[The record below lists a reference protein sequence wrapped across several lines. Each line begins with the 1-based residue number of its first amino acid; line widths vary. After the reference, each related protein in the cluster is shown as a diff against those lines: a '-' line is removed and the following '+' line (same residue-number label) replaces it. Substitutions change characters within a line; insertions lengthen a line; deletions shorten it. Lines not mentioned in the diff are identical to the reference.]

1 MHYDQEKGSVF
12 EALGSSEAGL
22 SFEEAEKR
30 LLEFGN
36 NELEEEEQISV
47 MKLFLVQFKSILI
60 LILIAAALVSAV
72 LGELVDAVVI
82 MFTVFLAG
90 VLGFFQEYRAEK
102 AIELLKSLTA
112 PEALVIR
119 DGHDQKIPSRTL
131 VPGDLILLQ
140 AGDRIPADARL
151 VEAFNLRVDEAA
163 LTGESLPVLK
173 NTGALPLETPE
184 VDRTNMVY
192 TGTAVTYGRGKA
204 LVTATGMSTAFGS
217 LAKLLGTI
225 ERSRTPLQE
234 SLDRFGR
241 WIGAATLVVVSFVA
255 VLGILSGFP
264 LFDMFLWGVA
274 LAVAAIP
281 EALPAV
287 VAVGLGLGVRRMVK
301 RNALVRKLP
310 SVETLGATNVICSDK
325 TGTLTQNKMT
335 VERVYVNGQKL
346 KVTGSGYE
354 PSGEFF
360 GGGGSAPVSGDEPHL
375 RRLLLA
381 GALCNDADL
390 VKNEGSWEIKGDP
403 TEAALVVAAAKVGLR
418 KGELEKKYPRV
429 EEIPFSSESKRMTT
443 LNSTP
448 NSVSNFTS
456 DSVSRSTP
464 YLTSNSVSNSVSTS
478 TSIPNSNEATSI
490 SSDSSSGAGESG
502 RLVAYSKGAP
512 EVILDSCTKTFFEG
526 VERPLT
532 PELRQEILDIV
543 GDMGDQAL
551 RVIAVAYRG
560 LEEEIP
566 LEEVESEMVFVGL
579 MGMRDPPREEAKA
592 AIRTC
597 ASAGI
602 KTVMITGDHKVT
614 ASAVARELGIFSEGD
629 LALTG
634 TELDRIEDNEF
645 EDMVEQVL
653 VYARVYPTHK
663 LRVVEAFKKKGY
675 VVAMTGDGVN
685 DAPALK
691 AADMGIAMG
700 ITGTDVS
707 KEAASMILT
716 DDNFASI
723 VSAVEEGR
731 NIFKNIK
738 NFITYGLTTHL
749 GEVLIVLAAVLGWQ
763 ILPLI
768 AVQILWIN
776 LITDGLPPMALS
788 VEPPDRGLMRQK
800 PRNVEEGLIT
810 RREITAGVGIGVLI
824 AVQALLVLIWALES
838 GFSLEKLQTLIF
850 TLLVLSEMFNAFNW
864 RSDRYSVFALG
875 LFTNKP
881 LIYAIGITLILQL
894 LVIYTPVLQTAFRTV
909 PLSLAEWG
917 VILPLAS
924 TTLISMELM
933 KFLRSRRYK

>member
-1 MHYDQEKGSVF
+1 M
-12 EALGSSEAGL
+12 
-22 SFEEAEKR
+22 
-30 LLEFGN
+30 
-36 NELEEEEQISV
+36 
-47 MKLFLVQFKSILI
+47 
-60 LILIAAALVSAV
+60 
-72 LGELVDAVVI
+72 
-82 MFTVFLAG
+82 
-90 VLGFFQEYRAEK
+90 
-102 AIELLKSLTA
+102 
-112 PEALVIR
+112 
-119 DGHDQKIPSRTL
+119 
-131 VPGDLILLQ
+131 
-140 AGDRIPADARL
+140 
-151 VEAFNLRVDEAA
+151 
-163 LTGESLPVLK
+163 
-173 NTGALPLETPE
+173 PLETPE
-184 VDRTNMVY
+184 VDRINMVY

-241 WIGAATLVVVSFVA
+241 LIGAATLLVVAFVA

-301 RNALVRKLP
+301 RHALVRKLP

-360 GGGGSAPVSGDEPHL
+360 GGDGSAPVSGDEPHL

-403 TEAALVVAAAKVGLR
+403 TEAALVVAAAKAGLQ

-456 DSVSRSTP
+456 DSVSSSTS

-543 GDMGDQAL
+543 GNMGDQAL

-560 LEEEIP
+560 LEEDIS

-579 MGMRDPPREEAKA
+579 MGMRDPPREEAKE

-629 LALTG
+629 LVLTE

-645 EDMVEQVL
+645 EDMVEQVS

-723 VSAVEEGR
+723 VAAVEEGR

-768 AVQILWIN
+768 AMQILWIN

-788 VEPPDRGLMRQK
+788 VEPPDRGLMSQK

-824 AVQALLVLIWALES
+824 AVQALSVLIWALES

-924 TTLISMELM
+924 TTLIAMELM
-933 KFLRSRRYK
+933 KFLRARWYK